1 MSRLFPLILPCSPPL
16 LRGIVWW
23 LAPGTQSPP
32 HSLTNV
38 PCSPPLLRGKP
49 QDNGT
54 RSRRMLA
61 AATALTSSPSP
72 EEKRQ
77 LPSLSSAAP
86 LDPPVEDLPAATED
100 KQGEPLAGAANPGQT
115 REANLDMEG
124 GGGAPDPAAAAGTT
138 AASAAAT
145 GTTRP
150 GDGGE
155 APLHLSDRPGS
166 YWALAAAQEASC
178 SAASQGQ
185 EGAVMWGQCQLG
197 ALAEELTSQCPVRRG
212 GGGGEGCGAGDSLQS
227 TMASCRAIV
236 HSSIGCFCMIC
247 LPLQI
252 CLCDFE
258 SGDMLRQLP
267 CKHEFHQPCIDS
279 WMDRHRTCPLCR
291 HVLWEEDGQSG
302 NGQSGNGSG
311 P

>member
-1 MSRLFPLILPCSPPL
+1 
-16 LRGIVWW
+16 
-23 LAPGTQSPP
+23 
-32 HSLTNV
+32 
-38 PCSPPLLRGKP
+38 
-49 QDNGT
+49 
-54 RSRRMLA
+54 MLA

-185 EGAVMWGQCQLG
+185 EGAVVWGQPLRQQPQLG
-197 ALAEELTSQCPVRRG
+197 ALAEEMTSQCPVRWEGGRGAG
-212 GGGGEGCGAGDSLQS
+212 GGGGHFS
-227 TMASCRAIV
+227 V
-236 HSSIGCFCMIC
+236 HAEA
-247 LPLQI
+247 PP
-252 CLCDFE
+252 
-258 SGDMLRQLP
+258 RP
-267 CKHEFHQPCIDS
+267 A
-279 WMDRHRTCPLCR
+279 
-291 HVLWEEDGQSG
+291 
-302 NGQSGNGSG
+302 
-311 P
+311 